1 MINYKTK
8 LMGLFDKIFGRKRGK
23 SGLFPASTS
32 DDETRVPQADPTAD
46 QGDELSE
53 EERILL
59 AGLGIS
65 EETGLQLKSLTR
77 QKIEGLFHQFWADSG
92 KEPVLSGIK
101 SIYRGK
107 DKPYRRLNERK
118 LNANVHFFGCG
129 GYASDKNRY
138 IGVVKTTDRY
148 DLLRIMETDG
158 VNYDVD
164 TEDIIN
170 FFKKWEGIVPFLITE
185 CEADSVVVQ
194 VDGGNASLSAMVAE
208 AVVLCPDLIADEVT
222 PETLDKVLTF
232 IRRSGEIAF
241 WWD

>member
-1 MINYKTK
+1 
-8 LMGLFDKIFGRKRGK
+8 MGLFDKIFGRKKGK
-23 SGLFPASTS
+23 PGPFPDSTS
-32 DDETRVPQADPTAD
+32 DDETKILQADLTAD
-46 QGDELSE
+46 DGDELSE
-53 EERILL
+53 EERVLL

-65 EETGLQLKSLTR
+65 EETGLQLKHQTR

-107 DKPYRRLNERK
+107 DKPYARLNERK
-118 LNANVHFFGCG
+118 LSANVYFFGCG

-148 DLLRIMETDG
+148 DLLRIMETEG
-158 VNYDVD
+158 VNYEVD
-164 TEDIIN
+164 TEDIIT
-170 FFKKWEGIVPFLITE
+170 FLKKWEGVVPFLITA
-185 CEADSVVVQ
+185 CEADSVVIQ
-194 VDGGNASLSAMVAE
+194 VDGGNASLPAMVAE

-222 PETLDKVLTF
+222 PETLDGLLGFV
-232 IRRSGEIAF
+232 RQSGEIAF

>member
-1 MINYKTK
+1 
-8 LMGLFDKIFGRKRGK
+8 MGLFDKIFGRKKGK
-23 SGLFPASTS
+23 PGPFPDSSS
-32 DDETRVPQADPTAD
+32 DDKTSIPQADLTTS

-53 EERILL
+53 EESILL

-65 EETGLQLKSLTR
+65 EETGLQLKRQTK
-77 QKIEGLFHQFWADSG
+77 QKIEGLFQQFWADSG
-92 KEPVLSGIK
+92 KEPVLRGIK
-101 SIYRGK
+101 SVYRGK
-107 DKPYRRLNERK
+107 DKPYGRLNERK
-118 LNANVHFFGCG
+118 LSANIHFFGCG

-138 IGVVKTTDRY
+138 IGVVKATDRY
-148 DLLRIMETDG
+148 DLLRVMGTDG
-158 VNYDVD
+158 VNYEVD

-170 FFKKWEGIVPFLITE
+170 FLKKWEGAVPFLITE
-185 CEADSVVVQ
+185 CEADSVVIQ

-232 IRRSGEIAF
+232 VKRSGEIGF